1 MILLVSQSSDEHA
14 AAVAAR
20 LTEMAVPYLLLA
32 PMDLA
37 SECYSIN
44 PLQPGFGEA
53 QPLQTHGAGAGLGHT
68 YSAIWWRRP
77 RALQDKLLL
86 AFPLSEEIAA
96 AEAFHAFRFACE
108 ALPRGLF
115 PLGHPLPME
124 QAGNKLLQLR
134 VAQQVGLTVPAT
146 LVGNDP
152 VAHREFLQQHE
163 RVVVK
168 PLFANVAYD
177 KVNRGQAVQELWCR
191 GLGAPTLLAHLT
203 SDRPVQLMMQAA
215 VAKVR
220 DWRITVLPTQTFCC
234 EIDSSSL
241 SADEPDFR
249 PKTMN
254 LPHRMIPVSAEF
266 DRQLREFLG
275 ALELPA
281 GYFDFAVPA
290 DGRPVFLE
298 CNTNAQWLWIEHL
311 TGVSISGEIARC
323 LAGQA
328 GR

>member
-14 AAVAAR
+14 DAVAAR
-20 LTEMAVPYLLLA
+20 LTEMGAPYHRLA

-37 SECYSIN
+37 GECYSIN
-44 PLQPGFGEA
+44 PLQPGFA
-53 QPLQTHGAGAGLGHT
+53 ADQPLRTHGPGAGIGRT

-77 RALQDKLLL
+77 RALQDKLRL
-86 AFPLSEEIAA
+86 AFPLSDEISA

-108 ALPRGLF
+108 TLPRSLF

-124 QAGNKLLQLR
+124 QAGNKLLQLH
-134 VAQQVGLTVPAT
+134 VAQRVGFTVPAT

-152 VAHREFLQQHE
+152 VAHRQFLEQHE

-177 KVNRGQAVQELWCR
+177 KVNRGEVVQELWCR
-191 GLGAPTLLAHLT
+191 GLSAQTLLAHLT
-203 SDRPVQLMMQAA
+203 SDRPVQLMIQAA

-241 SADEPDFR
+241 PADEPDFR

-254 LPHRMIPVSAEF
+254 LPHLMIPVSAEF
-266 DRQLREFLG
+266 DRQLRDFLR
-275 ALELPA
+275 ALDLPA

-290 DGRPVFLE
+290 DGMPVFLE
-298 CNTNAQWLWIEHL
+298 CNTNAQWLWIEQL
-311 TGVSISGEIARC
+311 TGVSISAEVARC
-323 LAGQA
+323 LASA
-328 GR
+328 SD